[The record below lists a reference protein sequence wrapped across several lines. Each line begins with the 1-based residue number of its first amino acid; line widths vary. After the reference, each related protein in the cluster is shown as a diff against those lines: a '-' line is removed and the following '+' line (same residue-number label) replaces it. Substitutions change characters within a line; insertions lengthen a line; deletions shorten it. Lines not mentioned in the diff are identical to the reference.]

1 MLLPSTRGIALAA
14 LAALAL
20 AATASAGTLAV
31 PFHRRPAPAA
41 SVTRRDGT
49 LHLEALN
56 NITGGGYFAEL
67 GVGTPP
73 QKLSFLVDTGSSDTW
88 VNSVDADLCRSPQ
101 AQQRLDVWCG
111 PQFNP
116 EASSTFKARD
126 RGSFNITYLD
136 GKNIGGDY
144 FDDSVTVN
152 GKTVHDQKLALAL
165 RSVRSTGIMGLGFRD
180 NVAASSSYPTVVDS
194 MVQQGLIEAP
204 VFSLF
209 LDNLDAKSGTILFGG
224 IDSQKYHGRLATL
237 PLISDDPSRSG
248 NRTSYT
254 VRLRGFDVDGIDLDN
269 LDAAAVLDSGS
280 TISLLPDSLVRE
292 MHRHFG
298 VRFVQDVSIPLVDC
312 AYRAAKGKGVSF
324 QFRFDGATIR
334 VPVAEM
340 VIDAFPEHD
349 QRSLRGSQLRRLFG
363 QWDRVCIFGIG
374 SAADYGIKSESFAL
388 LGDTFLRSAYVVYDM
403 ANRQLGIAQANTKAD
418 KSNIVEIRKG
428 ATQIPD
434 VAGVP
439 GTGQDSAARRLA
451 SSRVGAAATAFA
463 LVAAAFAASF

>member
-1 MLLPSTRGIALAA
+1 
-14 LAALAL
+14 
-20 AATASAGTLAV
+20 
-31 PFHRRPAPAA
+31 
-41 SVTRRDGT
+41 
-49 LHLEALN
+49 
-56 NITGGGYFAEL
+56 
-67 GVGTPP
+67 
-73 QKLSFLVDTGSSDTW
+73 
-88 VNSVDADLCRSPQ
+88 
-101 AQQRLDVWCG
+101 
-111 PQFNP
+111 
-116 EASSTFKARD
+116 
-126 RGSFNITYLD
+126 
-136 GKNIGGDY
+136 
-144 FDDSVTVN
+144 
-152 GKTVHDQKLALAL
+152 
-165 RSVRSTGIMGLGFRD
+165 MGLGFRD

-209 LDNLDAKSGTILFGG
+209 LVRACPVPPSAQANTPSLPQDNLDAKSGTILFGG

-237 PLISDDPSRSG
+237 PLVSDDPSRSG

-254 VRLRGFDVDGIDLDN
+254 VRLRGFNVDGIDLDLDN
-269 LDAAAVLDSGS
+269 LGAAAVLDSGS

-439 GTGQDSAARRLA
+439 GTFGPDAHLGAPKGHVLWLTACRHRTGQRSAQARFLTGWRRRHRLCPGGGCLRRVLLMMKEAARFKRLFDDGFHEHSTTSPVYEA
-451 SSRVGAAATAFA
+451 RKHWSPHNGHGCTTSLYGKAHQYPCRIPA
-463 LVAAAFAASF
+463 